1 MIISIFRLKIGN
13 ESVRNKNLCLN
24 LDKFGGKTM
33 IRLHKNVWMTI
44 LFLIL
49 FMAASPSQIFS
60 KTNKALKT
68 PKTSQ
73 KAKASQKTETTQ
85 ASQTTS
91 GGLQCDAQSAVL
103 MDGLTGQVLY
113 EQNPNLRIAPASFVK
128 IMTLYLVYD
137 AIRAGQI
144 KMEDMVTVSESAWRR
159 GWKTEGS
166 KMFIKVGERVK
177 VEDLMKG
184 VAIASGNDA
193 CVALAE
199 HLSGSEEAFV
209 SKMNEKAKLLGLN
222 DSQFRNSDGM
232 PADDQYITAMDMA
245 NLSRRY
251 IENHPEA
258 LVLHSTVEFEFNGIR
273 QGNRNTLLQKN
284 IGVDGL
290 KTGHVQEAG
299 YHLTATAKRDGQ
311 RMIAVVMGCDKV
323 RKRAPEAQKLLEYGF
338 KNFSTVEAVKKG
350 STFGPVKV
358 RRGKLDQLALIAAED
373 GRVTVAKGKENLV
386 SATPQLPQYIV
397 APIRRGQVVA
407 KVLVQKEGKLAKEVN
422 LLASLDVEKTLIPPW
437 PILVGIGCGLAII
450 MVLGFWWFRRPK
462 AKKL

>member
-1 MIISIFRLKIGN
+1 
-13 ESVRNKNLCLN
+13 
-24 LDKFGGKTM
+24 M
-33 IRLHKNVWMTI
+33 IRFHKNGWMTI

-49 FMAASPSQIFS
+49 FLIAFPNQILS
-60 KTNKALKT
+60 KTTKTSNIPKA
-68 PKTSQ
+68 SQ
-73 KAKASQKTETTQ
+73 KAKTTQKTDTSQTTP
-85 ASQTTS
+85 TTS

-113 EQNPNLRIAPASFVK
+113 EQNPNLRIPPASFVK
-128 IMTLYLVYD
+128 VMTLYVIHD
-137 AIRAGQI
+137 AIRAGQL
-144 KMEDMVTVSESAWRR
+144 KMDDLVTVSDMAWRR
-159 GWKTEGS
+159 AWKTDSS

-193 CVALAE
+193 CLALAE

-209 SKMNEKAKLLGLN
+209 SKMNEKAKLLGLK
-222 DSQFRNSDGM
+222 DSQFKNSDGM
-232 PADDQYITAMDMA
+232 PADGQYITAMDMA
-245 NLSRRY
+245 ILSKRY
-251 IENHPEA
+251 IEDHPEA
-258 LVLHSTVEFEFNGIR
+258 LVLHSTVEFEYNGIR

-290 KTGHVQEAG
+290 KTGHIKESG

-350 STFGPVKV
+350 ATFGPLKVK
-358 RRGKLDQLALIAAED
+358 RGKLNQVLLTAAGD

-386 SATPQLPQYIV
+386 SAVPQLPQFIV
-397 APIRRGQVVA
+397 APIQKGQVVA
-407 KVLVQKEGKLAKEVN
+407 KVLIQNEGKAVKEVN
-422 LLASLDVEKTLIPPW
+422 LIASLSVEKSLIPPW
-437 PILVGIGCGLAII
+437 PILVGIGCGLAIVL
-450 MVLGFWWFRRPK
+450 VLGFWWFRRPK
-462 AKKL
+462 QKKF

>member
-1 MIISIFRLKIGN
+1 M
-13 ESVRNKNLCLN
+13 
-24 LDKFGGKTM
+24 M
-33 IRLHKNVWMTI
+33 IRFHKNGWMTI

-49 FMAASPSQIFS
+49 FLIAFPNQILS
-60 KTNKALKT
+60 KTTKTSNIPKA
-68 PKTSQ
+68 SQ
-73 KAKASQKTETTQ
+73 KAKTTQKTDTSQTTP
-85 ASQTTS
+85 TTS

-113 EQNPNLRIAPASFVK
+113 EQNPNLRIPPASFVK
-128 IMTLYLVYD
+128 VMTLYVIHD
-137 AIRAGQI
+137 AIRAGQL
-144 KMEDMVTVSESAWRR
+144 KMDDLVTVSDMAWRR
-159 GWKTEGS
+159 AWKTDSS

-209 SKMNEKAKLLGLN
+209 SKMNEKAKLLGLK
-222 DSQFRNSDGM
+222 DSQFKNSDGM
-232 PADDQYITAMDMA
+232 PADGQYITAMDMA
-245 NLSRRY
+245 ILSKRY
-251 IENHPEA
+251 IEDHPEA
-258 LVLHSTVEFEFNGIR
+258 LVLHSTVEFEYNGIR

-290 KTGHVQEAG
+290 KTGHIKESG

-350 STFGPVKV
+350 ATFGPLKVK
-358 RRGKLDQLALIAAED
+358 RGKLNQVLLTAAGD

-386 SATPQLPQYIV
+386 SAVPQLPQFIV
-397 APIRRGQVVA
+397 APIQKGQVVA
-407 KVLVQKEGKLAKEVN
+407 KVLIQNEGKAVKEVN
-422 LLASLDVEKTLIPPW
+422 LIASLSVEKSLIPPW
-437 PILVGIGCGLAII
+437 PILVGIGCGLAIVLI
-450 MVLGFWWFRRPK
+450 LGFWWFRRPK
-462 AKKL
+462 QKKF

>member
-1 MIISIFRLKIGN
+1 
-13 ESVRNKNLCLN
+13 
-24 LDKFGGKTM
+24 
-33 IRLHKNVWMTI
+33 MTI

-49 FMAASPSQIFS
+49 FLIAFPNQILS
-60 KTNKALKT
+60 KTTKTSNIPKA
-68 PKTSQ
+68 SQ
-73 KAKASQKTETTQ
+73 KAKTTQKTDTSQTTP
-85 ASQTTS
+85 TTS

-113 EQNPNLRIAPASFVK
+113 EQNPNFKIPPASFVK
-128 IMTLYLVYD
+128 VMTLYVIYD
-137 AIRAGQI
+137 AIRAGQL
-144 KMEDMVTVSESAWRR
+144 KMDDLVTVSDMAWRR
-159 GWKTEGS
+159 AWKTDSS

-209 SKMNEKAKLLGLN
+209 SKMNEKAKLLGLK
-222 DSQFRNSDGM
+222 DSQFKNSDGM
-232 PADDQYITAMDMA
+232 PADGQYITAMDMA
-245 NLSRRY
+245 ILSKRY
-251 IENHPEA
+251 IEDHPEA
-258 LVLHSTVEFEFNGIR
+258 LVLHSTVEFEYNGIR

-290 KTGHVQEAG
+290 KTGHIKESG

-350 STFGPVKV
+350 ATFGPLKVK
-358 RRGKLDQLALIAAED
+358 RGKLNQVLLTAAGD
-373 GRVTVAKGKENLV
+373 GRVTVAKGKENSV
-386 SATPQLPQYIV
+386 SAVPQLPQFIV
-397 APIRRGQVVA
+397 APIQKGQVVA
-407 KVLVQKEGKLAKEVN
+407 KVLIQNEGKAVKEVN
-422 LLASLDVEKTLIPPW
+422 LIASLSVEKSLIPPW

-450 MVLGFWWFRRPK
+450 IVLGLWWFRRPK
-462 AKKL
+462 QKKF